1 MNMTKMYET
10 LQKSRNLRKKEM
22 VYVMGDKC
30 QICGYNKCIKA
41 LEFHHINP
49 SEKDFN
55 FDKAK
60 SKSWEITNLELQK
73 CILVC
78 ANCHREIHDN
88 FITYPLQSSYNI
100 ERANEVRQRIHQLK
114 THQDTYCSNCG
125 AIILSKATLCP
136 KCFYETRRI
145 VQRPER
151 EILKQE
157 IRTIPFLQIGKKYGI
172 TDNAVRKW
180 CKSYNL
186 PSKKKDINNYTDEEW
201 SKI

>member
-1 MNMTKMYET
+1 
-10 LQKSRNLRKKEM
+10 M

-49 SEKDFN
+49 EEKDLNFN
-55 FDKAK
+55 KAE
-60 SKSWEITNLELQK
+60 SKSWEATKTELQK

-88 FITYPLQSSYNI
+88 LKAFSLQSSYNS
-100 ERANEVRQRIHQLK
+100 ERAEEITQRIYRLK
-114 THQDTYCSNCG
+114 THQDTYCSSCG
-125 AIILSKATLCP
+125 AVISAKAKLCP
-136 KCFYETRRI
+136 KCSHELHRI
-145 VQRPER
+145 VERPER
-151 EILKQE
+151 EVLKQE
-157 IRTIPFLQIGKKYGI
+157 IRMLSFIKIGEKYGVS
-172 TDNAVRKW
+172 DNAVRKW
-180 CKSYNL
+180 CIGYNL

>member
-1 MNMTKMYET
+1 MSKNYEV
-10 LQKSRNLRKKEM
+10 LQKSRNLRKEEM

-49 SEKDFN
+49 EEKDLNFN
-55 FDKAK
+55 KAE
-60 SKSWEITNLELQK
+60 SKSWEATKTELQK

-88 FITYPLQSSYNI
+88 LKAFSLQSSYNS
-100 ERANEVRQRIHQLK
+100 ERAEEITQRIYRLK
-114 THQDTYCSNCG
+114 THQDTYCSSCG
-125 AIILSKATLCP
+125 AVISAKAKLCP
-136 KCFYETRRI
+136 KCSHELHRI
-145 VQRPER
+145 VERPER
-151 EILKQE
+151 EVLKQE
-157 IRTIPFLQIGKKYGI
+157 IRMLSFIKIGEKYGVS
-172 TDNAVRKW
+172 DNAVRKW
-180 CKSYNL
+180 CIGYNL